1 MLADRRAR
9 GPATVGVIAVVDD
22 GKLAWELRRD
32 GRGWDE
38 IARELNCLPVV
49 AQARAD
55 AYERR
60 TDAAAADAQFE
71 LF

>member
-1 MLADRRAR
+1 M
-9 GPATVGVIAVVDD
+9 VDD
-22 GKLAWELRRD
+22 EKLAWELRRD
-32 GRGWDE
+32 GLGWDE